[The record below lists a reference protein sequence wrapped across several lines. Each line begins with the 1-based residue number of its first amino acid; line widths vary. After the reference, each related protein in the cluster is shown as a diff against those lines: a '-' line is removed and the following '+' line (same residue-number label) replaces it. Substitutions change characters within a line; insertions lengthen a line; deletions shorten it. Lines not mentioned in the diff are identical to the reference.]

1 MALRSV
7 NLLSTSQRLFGSS
20 TSTGADYLGGWTGV
34 VSGGEAKATTTLT
47 ISGATNNTYSST
59 ADKTFSVTYA
69 GTTYSFIAN
78 ANFTVSGGSAT
89 VAVTAAQ
96 NGYEYNDSTNKG
108 FIPNSSTF
116 TTSSSVGG
124 SATAGAISG
133 GRSNPAF
140 VLVPNNSIYFQY
152 TPGDFTSS
160 IGNILAGQFQST
172 ADIVVSSP
180 AVALGDAKNILAT
193 TVFASETELLTVE
206 GVLRFR
212 ESPTG
217 SVIDTTS
224 PKNSVQVKA
233 ENRNSVILKG
243 TAPDNANYVQMV
255 FTISPTSGSIT
266 PLKKFLI
273 FDPVIA
279 DFTYTNSG
287 DIAELVYS
295 DMPNFMLVDDK
306 EINDLSR
313 ADLGTKTQGTL
324 TLSSCTNGLYPA
336 NTEFTVTVDSVTY
349 SYVAT
354 NDFTVSSGAATVGIV
369 SKHPSI
375 ATNDVT
381 HGGVIPNGSNQF
393 KFSGNVSSGTAT
405 AGTGDA
411 NGLINGVNGT
421 TGQMDLPLRNYIAAL
436 TYPLDVIFN
445 STKDFYYT
453 HATEGTLSRSTLTD
467 PRTAPASY
475 LPWIASITGSTLLSS
490 ASGFTPWT
498 ALEAYD
504 GDSGGDPGEWEDFEV
519 LSNWNAL
526 QDLNPD
532 FFDELQSHRDQLT
545 TGFTGILSGKIETM
559 EAFIATLLDT
569 DTPDNYT
576 HRVTNNK
583 FNSPFRIQSLVD
595 PAVDP
600 DAGGTLVKDAL
611 DAGAPAGAIA
621 ASTNNVIE
629 SGNGS
634 YDISGILTGTLTGA
648 QVVPNSFIDDRDG
661 FNRNI
666 LLNTGATGDI
676 GGGIGTSQYTADSS
690 YLYGESGFVVTKKG
704 TFTPSFDIGGDDTA
718 FDIIV
723 ELTNFT
729 PFSAAAWTST
739 NSATGSQ
746 PNDWFLREKRLLV
759 CGADYNGTSS
769 QPTPTGGTPPTTAHD
784 NDWALY
790 LVSGNDI
797 SADSKMRLLW
807 IEGYMVENDTNYKY
821 SSEIDMST
829 ATQYG
834 PIVFRVSKSASD
846 VVKFYVQ
853 SSIYDDWEANALTT
867 FPSGAITPSI
877 DPATAGD
884 AAVQI
889 GGTLSNS
896 KWSDASA
903 LPAAFRRVMIN
914 NSVFSFTGSGSTSS
928 ENHAYVDGGG
938 VNDFGAASYKPLLD
952 VDFSG
957 VAKHADDFDAK
968 HNTATATINVP
979 TTVRKAATNDV
990 NFLAMEPHGTH
1001 GNLWYFG
1008 DNDTL
1013 AVAGLPS
1020 ASYDWR
1026 VVTVNPANGAL
1037 VNNDVTGTTAT
1048 SFSWDDSTNPGTF
1061 LNGGASLVSIDII
1074 PNGGSFGANG
1084 AQSGASVA
1092 YFTPS
1097 TIGAA
1102 ANPASA
1108 TGTDNKS
1115 KTWTLTRAFP
1125 TVTAAYAPSQIIDKP
1140 AIQAFKGAPVIAEA
1154 PELEHYTPFAIA
1166 MQVRRHWKATSG
1178 TEYNIF
1184 SLLNTEGSPQGLKI
1198 FYEDNKLKARFTNGT
1213 VDETVSYT
1221 ETTFGGWK
1229 NVVVQRDPRYG
1240 FQLWVNGV
1248 KAEIAQ
1254 PNINITRFVN
1264 PTSVGTFGQ
1273 GTASQYFARFG
1284 LSHFT
1289 YFDRLLT
1296 VREISLLNSQ
1306 LT

>member
-7 NLLSTSQRLFGSS
+7 NLLSTSQRLFGTS

-47 ISGATNNTYSST
+47 ISGANNATYSST
-59 ADKTFSVTYA
+59 ADKTFSVVVG

-89 VAVTAAQ
+89 VAVTASA
-96 NGYEYNDSTNKG
+96 NGFQFNDVTNKG
-108 FIPNSSTF
+108 FIPDSSTF
-116 TTSSSVGG
+116 TTSTSVGG
-124 SATAGAISG
+124 SATAAAISG
-133 GRSNPAF
+133 GQSNPEL
-140 VLVPNNSIYFQY
+140 VLLSNNSIFFQY
-152 TPGDFTSS
+152 TPDDYDNS
-160 IGNILAGQFQST
+160 IGNILAGQFLST
-172 ADIVVSSP
+172 NDIIISSP
-180 AVALGDAKNILAT
+180 VVAIGDVEDILAT
-193 TVFASETELLTVE
+193 TIFSSETELLKVE
-206 GVLRFR
+206 GRINFM

-217 SVIDTTS
+217 STIASSNLKSIVE
-224 PKNSVQVKA
+224 VKA
-233 ENRNSVILKG
+233 ADRNTCILRAS
-243 TAPDNANYVQMV
+243 APDNAQYAQMV
-255 FTISPTSGSIT
+255 FTLSKASGTIE
-266 PLKKFLI
+266 PFKKFVV

-279 DFTYTNSG
+279 DFTYSKNSG
-287 DIAELVYS
+287 EIANLVYD
-295 DMPNFMLVDDK
+295 DMPNFMLLDDK
-306 EINDLSR
+306 KVNDLSK
-313 ADLGTKTQGTL
+313 ADLGTKTQGRL
-324 TLSSCTNGLYPA
+324 TLASCTNATYPVD
-336 NTEFTVTVDSVTY
+336 TEFTVTVDSITY
-349 SYVAT
+349 TYFSVSE
-354 NDFTVSSGAATVGIV
+354 FTVSGGAATVNV
-369 SKHPSI
+369 QSKYPGI
-375 ATNDVT
+375 ATNDIA

-393 KFSGNVSSGTAT
+393 DFTGKGGGTVT
-405 AGTGDA
+405 AGTGDT

-421 TGQMDLPLRNYIAAL
+421 TGQPDLPLRNYIAAL
-436 TYPLDVIFN
+436 TYPLDVIYN

-475 LPWIASITGSTLLSS
+475 LPWIASVTGSTLLSS

-532 FFDELQSHRDQLT
+532 FFDEIQSHRDQLT

-559 EAFIATLLDT
+559 EAFLATLLDT
-569 DTPDNYT
+569 DTPDNFTY
-576 HRVTNNK
+576 RITNNK
-583 FNSPFRIQSLVD
+583 FNNPFRIQGLVD

-611 DAGAPAGAIA
+611 DAGAPSGAIA

-676 GGGIGTSQYTADSS
+676 GGGIGTSQYTADSA
-690 YLYGESGFVVTKKG
+690 YLYGESGSLVTNKATYSP
-704 TFTPSFDIGGDDTA
+704 TFNIGGDDTA

-729 PFSAAAWTST
+729 PFSASAWTST
-739 NSATGSQ
+739 NTATSSQ
-746 PNDWFLREKRLLV
+746 PDDWFLREKRLLV
-759 CGADYNGTSS
+759 CGGDYK
-769 QPTPTGGTPPTTAHD
+769 GGSTFSTDQH
-784 NDWALY
+784 NDWAFY
-790 LVSGNDI
+790 IVSGNDI

-807 IEGYMVENDTNYKY
+807 VEGYMDENETNYKY

-834 PIVFRVSKSASD
+834 PIAFRVSKSTSD

-853 SSIYDDWEANALTT
+853 SSIYDDWESNVLTT
-867 FPSGAITPSI
+867 FPSGAITPSLTA
-877 DPATAGD
+877 ATNTE
-884 AAVQI
+884 AAVQV

-938 VNDFGAASYKPLLD
+938 VNDFGAVSYKPLLD
-952 VDFSG
+952 IDVSG
-957 VAKHADDFDAK
+957 VAKYADSFNAK
-968 HNTATATINVP
+968 HNTATATTNVP
-979 TTVRKAATNDV
+979 VTVNQTTGTDV

-1013 AVAGLPS
+1013 AVAGLSS
-1020 ASYDWR
+1020 AAYQWR
-1026 VVTVNPANGAL
+1026 VVVVDPANGNL
-1037 VNNDVTGTTAT
+1037 SNVNGSGTAT
-1048 SFSWDDSTNPGTF
+1048 SFSWDDSTASNA
-1061 LNGGASLVSIDII
+1061 LDGGKSIVSIDVIT
-1074 PNGGSFGANG
+1074 NGGTFGSNG
-1084 AQSGASVA
+1084 AQSAQSVA
-1092 YFTPS
+1092 YFTPA

-1125 TVTAAYAPSQIIDKP
+1125 TVTDAYAPSQIIDKP

-1154 PELEHYTPFAIA
+1154 PELEHYTPFAIG

-1198 FYEDNKLKARFTNGT
+1198 FYEDNKLKATFTNGT
-1213 VDETVSYT
+1213 FTETVSYT

-1229 NVVVQRDPRYG
+1229 NVVVQRDPRFG
-1240 FQLWVNGV
+1240 FQLWVNG
-1248 KAEIAQ
+1248 AQAQIA
-1254 PNINITRFVN
+1254 NINTGITQFVN

-1284 LSHFT
+1284 LSHFA